1 MCVDEDGRCAELS
14 TVRVGEAMAEVIDDG
29 RRSFELARGCSKWA
43 SGSSEKMWAKAIEGR
58 RGMARE
64 FEDFVRNGNGEWL

>member
-1 MCVDEDGRCAELS
+1 M
-14 TVRVGEAMAEVIDDG
+14 MAEVVDDS